1 METLAR
7 QSGIDAVGAIPW
19 GTHFCQFYNTEA
31 DLTETLVPYFEAGL
45 GAGEACLWVTGRK
58 LEAEQAE
65 ALMIDAVPGFKKFIS
80 SGQMEIVSIADWY
93 APDDVF
99 DPQTV
104 LQGWIDKESAA
115 KHKGFNG
122 LRLTG
127 DTVWVERSG
136 WTSFMEYERQVNA
149 SFRRHNLV
157 ALCTYCLDNCS
168 ASDVID
174 VCCQHQFALAR
185 REGAWELLESSSL
198 KIAKDSLIRLNTEL
212 ESRVESRTAELLS
225 ALHARDEF
233 LAMLGHE
240 LRNPLAPIRTSAE
253 IIRTLT
259 PADSPISA
267 SANILS
273 RQVGHLTRLV
283 DDLLDVARVTK
294 GQIQL
299 DLQDIP
305 LADVI
310 SAAVEQTRPIID
322 QHLHALS
329 VALPARTMRVRAD
342 ATRLAQVFG
351 NLLHN
356 AAKYT
361 PDGGQ
366 VSIAARTVGEHV
378 EIAVRDNGT
387 GIPDGMLD
395 AIFGLFSQLPRS
407 LARSEGGLGIG
418 LTLAKRI
425 VDMHDGSIVAL
436 SDGPNTGTE
445 IVVRLALAQAA
456 PRSGPMPLA
465 ASLPAA
471 AAAATS
477 RILLVDDNEDGREA
491 MGALLQLH
499 GHDVQF
505 ACDGKSA
512 LEAAIAFRPTIII
525 LDIGLPDMDGYEVAR
540 RLRAGPLGSQ
550 TRLIALT
557 GYGQSGDI
565 AAASAAG
572 FDAHILKP
580 AQMENVLAEIAACN
594 AH

>member
-1 METLAR
+1 METSVR
-7 QSGIDAVGAIPW
+7 QSGIDVIGDIPW

-31 DLTETLVPYFEAGL
+31 DLAETLVPYFEAGL
-45 GAGEACLWVTGRK
+45 RAGEACLWVTGRK
-58 LEAEQAE
+58 LEAQKAE
-65 ALMIDAVPGFKKFIS
+65 ALMIDAVPAFKDAIS
-80 SGQMEIVSIADWY
+80 SGQMEIVSISDWY
-93 APDDVF
+93 VPGDVF
-99 DPQTV
+99 DPSTV
-104 LQGWIDKESAA
+104 LQGWIDKEASARN
-115 KHKGFNG
+115 KGFNG

-198 KIAKDSLIRLNTEL
+198 KIAKDSLMRLNTEL
-212 ESRVESRTAELLS
+212 ESRVESRTAELRS
-225 ALHARDEF
+225 ALQARDEF

-240 LRNPLAPIRTSAE
+240 LRNPLAPIRASAD

-267 SANILS
+267 STDILS
-273 RQVGHLTRLV
+273 RQVGHLTHLV
-283 DDLLDVARVTK
+283 NDLLDVARVTK

-299 DLQDIP
+299 DLHEIA

-310 SAAVEQTRPIID
+310 AAAVEQTRPIID

-329 VALPARTMRVRAD
+329 VTLPARTVRVRAD
-342 ATRLAQVFG
+342 ANRLAQVFG

-361 PDGGQ
+361 PDGGL
-366 VSIAARTVGEHV
+366 VSIAARAVGEQV
-378 EIAVRDNGT
+378 EIVVRDNGT
-387 GIPDGMLD
+387 GIPEGMLD

-425 VDMHDGSIVAL
+425 VDMHDGTIVAH

-445 IVVRLALAQAA
+445 IVVRLAQAQAA
-456 PRSGPMPLA
+456 PRSAPTLLDPGFA
-465 ASLPAA
+465 PAA
-471 AAAATS
+471 AKC
-477 RILLVDDNEDGREA
+477 RILLVDDNEDAREA
-491 MGALLQLH
+491 MGALLQIH
-499 GHDVQF
+499 GHEVLF

-512 LEAAIAFRPTIII
+512 LAAAAAFGPAIVI

-540 RLRAGPLGSQ
+540 RLRASPHGASA
-550 TRLIALT
+550 RLIALT

-565 AAASAAG
+565 AAATAAG

-580 AQMENVLAEIAACN
+580 AQMDNVLAEIAAFS
-594 AH
+594 AR